1 MLDNCQKWIN
11 EYKSLSQ
18 LETGINMD
26 KISMIYNKSNKNNSS
41 YYDKNEEIK
50 IHFLDDE
57 KSLKNKNNV
66 KINQSRNIYNKNEIK
81 NNKTFNYDNK
91 RNK

>member
-1 MLDNCQKWIN
+1 
-11 EYKSLSQ
+11 
-18 LETGINMD
+18 MD
-26 KISMIYNKSNKNNSS
+26 KISMIYTKSNKNNNS
-41 YYDKNEEIK
+41 YYDKDEEIK

-57 KSLKNKNNV
+57 NSIKDKKNIKN
-66 KINQSRNIYNKNEIK
+66 NQSRNIYNKNEIK